1 MGTRVIQV
9 FPFQIYLATVLL
21 RQAAGLIEWGRASYV
36 VTQQLVELF
45 LEVLALYYV
54 EISILQLFYTLVE
67 DFRYISTSKFSVI
80 AILIN

>member
-9 FPFQIYLATVLL
+9 FPFQIHLATVLL
-21 RQAAGLIEWGRASYV
+21 RQAAGRIEWGRASYV